1 MARLLTALALLL
13 AFTVTLESFA
23 YTDAARSVRLP
34 GNGASG
40 AVDTAGG
47 VITAKSAPSFA
58 EPSAGDEQGRRE
70 LQTTQSDCA
79 DAITRNCD
87 EFINGATDPP
97 ADNKKEQ
104 RLANTRRVRGQ
115 DWECV
120 ILVAGGKRKSLLLA
134 AVDVTSLAIMWACTG
149 CG

>member
-87 EFINGATDPP
+87 EFILQEMGLLIH
-97 ADNKKEQ
+97 Q
-104 RLANTRRVRGQ
+104 L
-115 DWECV
+115 
-120 ILVAGGKRKSLLLA
+120 IIRKSSA
-134 AVDVTSLAIMWACTG
+134 SQTPGGSAVKTG
-149 CG
+149 SV